1 MGDHEMTSKYFTR
14 KYWNEPPTSFEFGVF
29 VGFIVGFGC
38 ASIGTVA
45 LVLVSGI
52 LK

>member
-1 MGDHEMTSKYFTR
+1 MTTKYLTR

-38 ASIGTVA
+38 ASLVTVG
-45 LVLVSGI
+45 LVIMSGAI
-52 LK
+52 K